1 MKEQTTRWYRAKE
14 AKKGRIAHLA
24 GHCRKGPGFSKC
36 GKTLGQEVTNIMRGR
51 FPPLDACAN
60 CGLELGKEE
69 DRREKRDAIAKRAEQ
84 APAESPTEGWLKTP
98 ELDKLAAVKKE
109 SQAIGEFLDWLGD
122 QKGAILATTHIHGP
136 DCLGWDK
143 ERGKFN
149 PAKIEEEYC
158 RLGPDGRLWG
168 YSKRTE
174 DLLAEFF
181 EIDLA
186 KCEAERRAILARI
199 RGKA

>member
-1 MKEQTTRWYRAKE
+1 M
-14 AKKGRIAHLA
+14 AHNLA
-24 GHCRKGPGFSKC
+24 T
-36 GKTLGQEVTNIMRGR
+36 GKDGKAAMMYVGQE
-51 FPPLDACAN
+51 PWH
-60 CGLELGKEE
+60 GLGTK
-69 DRREKRDAIAKRAEQ
+69 
-84 APAESPTEGWLKTP
+84 
-98 ELDKLAAVKKE
+98 LDKAATSE
-109 SQAIGEFLDWLGD
+109 EAIGEFLDWLGD